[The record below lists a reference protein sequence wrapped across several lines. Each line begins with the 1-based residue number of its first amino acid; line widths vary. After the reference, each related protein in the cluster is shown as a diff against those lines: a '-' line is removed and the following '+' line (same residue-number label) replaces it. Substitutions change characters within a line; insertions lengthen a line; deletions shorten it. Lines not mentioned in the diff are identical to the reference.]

1 MTLYNRDMEWLLCNY
16 QFTIINSQLGL
27 SHTANINNSLSLGE
41 GWGEAFGRGSGR
53 GLLFITPLT
62 YAL

>member
-1 MTLYNRDMEWLLCNY
+1 MTLYNRDMEWLLYNY

-41 GWGEAFGRGSGR
+41 GWGEAFLFTLGEGWGEAFY
-53 GLLFITPLT
+53 LLHP
-62 YAL
+62 